1 MTKLRFSQRL
11 IVYICCYLIRL
22 FSGIVGIWR
31 FQLVLLSK
39 NCIDEGPTYLIDH
52 WPIIILFI
60 SLWICSFDYRN
71 FVYRRILMLC
81 HNSCNKLVFYSCS
94 KESMLVLE
102 QSPSICSCD
111 HIISYFNFLVF
122 METRVSS
129 RKHALFVIVVCTEFT
144 RPQWRTFRDRS
155 FGGTRF

>member
-22 FSGIVGIWR
+22 FDGIVGIWR

-39 NCIDEGPTYLIDH
+39 NCIDKGPTHLIDH
-52 WPIIILFI
+52 WSIIILFI

-71 FVYRRILMLC
+71 FVYMRILMLC
-81 HNSCNKLVFYSCS
+81 RNACNKLVFYSCS

-122 METRVSS
+122 MKTRVSS

-144 RPQWRTFRDRS
+144 RP
-155 FGGTRF
+155 